1 MRVPR
6 VAQEAVKAIE
16 AGLRAATSSTVR
28 GRRAMCTAGSSL
40 AASDDPHDAE
50 PNERA
55 LFISVKP
62 KYANAILEGTKTVE
76 LRRTRPNLPDGSL
89 VILYSSTPTRAVVG
103 WAQLTG
109 VRVGTPIEIWD
120 KYGTAAAID
129 EPDYDAYFE
138 GANRAFALELNSVVA
153 AIQPIPLDVIRSIG
167 IQPPQSWRYVPGDI
181 TTQIQASTLT

>member
-1 MRVPR
+1 M
-6 VAQEAVKAIE
+6 
-16 AGLRAATSSTVR
+16 S
-28 GRRAMCTAGSSL
+28 TAGSSP
-40 AASDDPHDAE
+40 AANVHPHVAE
-50 PNERA
+50 SNERA

-120 KYGTAAAID
+120 KYGIAAAID
-129 EPDYDAYFE
+129 EPAYDAYFN
-138 GANRAFALELNSVVA
+138 GTDQAFALELHSVVA
-153 AIQPIPLDVIRSIG
+153 AAEPIPLDVIRSIG
-167 IQPPQSWRYVPGDI
+167 IQPPQSWRYVPPEV
-181 TTQIQASTLT
+181 TVQIQASAFA